1 MSTLTTARFKEVLGH
16 FATGVTVVA
25 AATNEGPAGFTC
37 QSFAALSLEPLLVTF
52 AARRA
57 GSSWP
62 KIRQAGTVAI
72 SVLSE
77 EQESIARS
85 MATSGG
91 DKFADIAHFALTNGA
106 PGIAGALAHIEGTVV
121 SVSEHGDHDIAV
133 VEVTGLHC
141 EPGRPLLY
149 FRGGFGSFSS

>member
-25 AATNEGPAGFTC
+25 SSSSEGPAGFTC

-62 KIRQAGTVAI
+62 KIREAGIVGI
-72 SVLSE
+72 SVLAE

-85 MATSGG
+85 MATSGV
-91 DKFADIAHFALTNGA
+91 DKFADLAHFALPNGA
-106 PGIAGALAHIEGTVV
+106 PGIAGALAHIEGTIA
-121 SVSEHGDHDIAV
+121 SVSEHGDHDVVV

-141 EPGRPLLY
+141 ETGRPLLY
-149 FRGGFGSFSS
+149 FRGGFGSFTS

>member
-25 AATNEGPAGFTC
+25 STTSEGPVGFTC

-62 KIRQAGTVAI
+62 KIRQTGTLAV
-72 SVLSE
+72 SVLAE
-77 EQESIARS
+77 EQETVARS
-85 MATSGG
+85 MATSGE
-91 DKFADIAHFALTNGA
+91 DKFADIAHFVLPNGA
-106 PGIAGALAHIEGTVV
+106 PGIAGALAHIEGSIV
-121 SVSEHGDHDIAV
+121 SVSEHGDHDVVI
-133 VEVTGLHC
+133 VEVVGLHC
-141 EPGRPLLY
+141 ENGRPLLY

>member
-25 AATNEGPAGFTC
+25 ATTNEGPAGFTC

-62 KIRQAGTVAI
+62 KIRQAGTLAV

-77 EQESIARS
+77 EQEAIARS
-85 MATSGG
+85 MATSGD

-106 PGIAGALAHIEGTVV
+106 PGIAGALAHVEGTVV
-121 SVSEHGDHDIAV
+121 SISEHGDHDIAV

-141 EPGRPLLY
+141 DAGRPLLY
-149 FRGGFGSFSS
+149 FRGGFGSFSA

>member
-16 FATGVTVVA
+16 FATGVTVIS
-25 AATNEGPAGFTC
+25 ATTKDGPAGFTC

-62 KIRQAGTVAI
+62 KIREASTLAI

-77 EQESIARS
+77 EQETIARA

-91 DKFADIAHFALTNGA
+91 DKFADVAHFALANGA
-106 PGIAGALAHIEGTVV
+106 PGIAGALAHIEGTVA
-121 SVSEHGDHDIAV
+121 SVSEHGDHDIV
-133 VEVTGLHC
+133 VVAVTGLHC

-149 FRGGFGSFSS
+149 FRGGFGSFSA